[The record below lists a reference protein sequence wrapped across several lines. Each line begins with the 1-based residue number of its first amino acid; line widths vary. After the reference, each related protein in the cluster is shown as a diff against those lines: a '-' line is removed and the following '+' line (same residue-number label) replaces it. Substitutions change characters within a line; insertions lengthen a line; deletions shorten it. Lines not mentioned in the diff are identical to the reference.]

1 MCLGRRAGHTGER
14 TCVWEAGQDTHD
26 DGHVGYVF
34 FFTRL
39 NVVRRH
45 YVPVL
50 HVEPVPARLRQ
61 LRVVVQELEQDAVQA
76 VTPRPEPQHAA
87 MERPKSCVNVRSTA
101 QKKMRELLITRIYP
115 ARELFCITVLY

>member
-1 MCLGRRAGHTGER
+1 MSGKP
-14 TCVWEAGQDTHD
+14 GQDTR
-26 DGHVGYVF
+26 
-34 FFTRL
+34 TRPRL
-39 NVVRRH
+39 IVVRRH

-61 LRVVVQELEQDAVQA
+61 LRVVVQELEQDVVQA

-87 MERPKSCVNVRSTA
+87 IWAKGRLNVRSTA
-101 QKKMRELLITRIYP
+101 QKKMRELFLTGIYP